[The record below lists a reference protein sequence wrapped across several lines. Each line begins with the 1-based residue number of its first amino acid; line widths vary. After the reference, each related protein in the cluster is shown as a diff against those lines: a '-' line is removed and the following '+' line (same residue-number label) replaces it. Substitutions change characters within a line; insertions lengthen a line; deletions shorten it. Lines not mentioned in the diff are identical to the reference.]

1 MLVELQVTQLMLS
14 VGKRNWYQIH
24 SYAKSTATTGIQD
37 GSAGQ
42 DWKMVGVETFLSAL
56 NPPRVEVQWQVR

>member
-24 SYAKSTATTGIQD
+24 SYAKSTDTTGIQD

-42 DWKMVGVETFLSAL
+42 D
-56 NPPRVEVQWQVR
+56 